1 MRTPKPAISAERN
14 SERTERIDFSC
25 KQTSDFLLPQP
36 AVLKSFG
43 WDHFHF
49 EHHHQPQ
56 FDTPEHQ
63 ANWHVIA
70 YCPPLSAL
78 GKQFLLENAM
88 RSGERWLDGKL
99 KREARNE
106 GDIAIIPAGIS
117 QRCNWSI
124 SAQFTIIAIEPA
136 LLQHVGQDWLNPDRI
151 ELIPYFMTQ
160 QDALIQGIVTALREE
175 VEKSKIGGQLLIDS
189 LRTTLAIHL
198 LRSYCVTQPKL
209 SSYADGLSKPKLQQ
223 VTEYINENLHQDIK
237 LIELAAIAQMS
248 PYHFL
253 RLFKQTMNVT
263 PHQYILQC
271 RIEKTKFLLQHSE
284 LSIAEIAIQV
294 GFCDQSHLTRCFKRS
309 LGVTPKQFQQA

>member
-1 MRTPKPAISAERN
+1 MKT
-14 SERTERIDFSC
+14 SEPGIEQIDFGC
-25 KQTSDFLLPQP
+25 QQTSDFLLPRP
-36 AVLKSFG
+36 AALKSFG
-43 WDHFHF
+43 WDHLHF

-63 ANWHVIA
+63 GNWHVIA
-70 YCPPLSAL
+70 YCPPSAF
-78 GKQFLLENAM
+78 FLDNDL

-124 SAQFTIIAIEPA
+124 TAQFTIVAIDPA
-136 LLQHVGQDWLNPDRI
+136 FLQHIGQDWVNPDRI

-160 QDALIQGIVTALREE
+160 QDTLLQGIVSTLREE
-175 VEKSKIGGQLLIDS
+175 VEQSKIGGQLLIDS

-198 LRSYCVTQPKL
+198 LRNYCTIQPKL
-209 SSYADGLSKPKLQQ
+209 SSHADGLSKPKLKQ
-223 VTEYINENLHQDIK
+223 VTDYINENLYQDIK

-248 PYHFL
+248 PYYFL
-253 RLFKQTMNVT
+253 RLFKQATTLT

-271 RIEKTKFLLQHSE
+271 RIEKAKLLLQHSE
-284 LSIAEIAIQV
+284 LGIAEIANQV
-294 GFCDQSHLTRCFKRS
+294 GFCDQSHFTRCFKRTV
-309 LGVTPKQFQQA
+309 GVTPKQFQQA

>member
-1 MRTPKPAISAERN
+1 MKTLEPVIAQ
-14 SERTERIDFSC
+14 IDFSC
-25 KQTSDFLLPQP
+25 QQTSDFLLPQP

-43 WDHFHF
+43 WEHLHF

-63 ANWHVIA
+63 GNWHVIA

-78 GKQFLLENAM
+78 GKAFLLDKAM

-124 SAQFTIIAIEPA
+124 TAQFTIVAIDP
-136 LLQHVGQDWLNPDRI
+136 LFIQHVGQNWVNPDHI

-160 QDALIQGIVTALREE
+160 QDALLQGIVTALREE
-175 VEKSKIGGQLLIDS
+175 VEGSKIGGQLLIDS

-198 LRSYCVTQPKL
+198 LRNYCTTQPKV
-209 SSYADGLSKPKLQQ
+209 SGYADGLSPPKLKQ
-223 VTEYINENLHQDIK
+223 VTEYINENLDQDLK

-253 RLFKQTMNVT
+253 RLFKQTTNLT

-271 RIEKTKFLLQHSE
+271 RIEKAKFLLHQSD
-284 LSIAEIAIQV
+284 LSIAAIASQV
-294 GFCDQSHLTRCFKRS
+294 GFCDQSHLTRCFKRI
-309 LGVTPKQFQQA
+309 LCVTPKQFQQA